1 MPWLFEL
8 TLKSTYYFVY
18 ILFTSCIFFVIFG
31 SLIKPEKVATSK
43 KQNEQLKSQ
52 IAKLSSQLNNLK
64 EMLKKCRT
72 SDLTCES
79 TTGTS
84 DHEMEWSL
92 QFYSD
97 SYDNLNSLQANTV
110 RELKCLS
117 DRLSKI
123 STEVESIGK
132 AVDDLQEHSY
142 QFNLKT
148 VGIREL
154 HNKESAVESS
164 ELCLKLFN
172 DIGAEVTWQD
182 IDYAHSLKEDSDC
195 WPSPDYTQ
203 VYSQPGKRVFCLKVR
218 MPAKQI
224 HHIWVFRGGSL

>member
-1 MPWLFEL
+1 MLF
-8 TLKSTYYFVY
+8 FD
-18 ILFTSCIFFVIFG
+18 

-52 IAKLSSQLNNLK
+52 IAELSSQLK
-64 EMLKKCRT
+64 EKCRT

-97 SYDNLNSLQANTV
+97 SYNNLNSLQANSV

-123 STEVESIGK
+123 STEVEPIIGK
-132 AVDDLQEHSY
+132 AVNDLQEHSY
-142 QFNLKT
+142 QFNLMI

-195 WPSPDYTQ
+195 WPLPDYPIIRTFTRTLARDS
-203 VYSQPGKRVFCLKVR
+203 VLSKGKDACKADPSHLGF
-218 MPAKQI
+218 
-224 HHIWVFRGGSL
+224 

>member
-1 MPWLFEL
+1 MFIHFDSSWLLAWKAMKKWRHKLKVSSEWARLPQLFEI

-18 ILFTSCIFFVIFG
+18 ILFTSRIFFVIFG

-52 IAKLSSQLNNLK
+52 IAELSSQLK
-64 EMLKKCRT
+64 EKCRT

-97 SYDNLNSLQANTV
+97 SYNNLNSLQANTV

-117 DRLSKI
+117 DRKATEKQSMTYR
-123 STEVESIGK
+123 ST
-132 AVDDLQEHSY
+132 
-142 QFNLKT
+142 
-148 VGIREL
+148 
-154 HNKESAVESS
+154 
-164 ELCLKLFN
+164 
-172 DIGAEVTWQD
+172 VT
-182 IDYAHSLKEDSDC
+182 I
-195 WPSPDYTQ
+195 
-203 VYSQPGKRVFCLKVR
+203 
-218 MPAKQI
+218 
-224 HHIWVFRGGSL
+224 